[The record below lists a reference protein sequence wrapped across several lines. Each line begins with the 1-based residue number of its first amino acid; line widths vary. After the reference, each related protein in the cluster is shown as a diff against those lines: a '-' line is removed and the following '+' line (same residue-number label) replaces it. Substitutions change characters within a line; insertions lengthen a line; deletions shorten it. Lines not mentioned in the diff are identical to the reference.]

1 MESAFAKPRLA
12 TLLDHFS
19 AIEDPSVSWR
29 DGSPHMIVAT
39 TLPRAP

>member
-19 AIEDPSVSWR
+19 AIEDPCVSWR
-29 DGSPHMIVAT
+29 VVLSMAVQKSPELAG
-39 TLPRAP
+39 